1 MADEKVV
8 SSSADDSPKE
18 PVIIERVQTGVRME
32 KSMVK
37 VLKALAE
44 YWDMSF
50 GQLLE
55 DIVLHAF
62 ERAHPFSEE
71 SVKLIGR
78 LKEIYGMNYDVH
90 ASYRF
95 AEKGRVG

>member
-1 MADEKVV
+1 MADEKASP
-8 SSSADDSPKE
+8 SSEDDSPKE
-18 PVIIERVQTGVRME
+18 PVQIERVQTGVRME
-32 KSMVK
+32 KNMVK

-44 YWDMSF
+44 YWDMSL

-62 ERAHPFSEE
+62 ARAHAFTED
-71 SVKLIGR
+71 SVKRIDS
-78 LKEIYGMNYDVH
+78 LKEVYGMNYDVH

-95 AEKGRVG
+95 AEKESQ

>member
-1 MADEKVV
+1 MVDEKA
-8 SSSADDSPKE
+8 SSGSKADSPEE
-18 PVIIERVQTGVRME
+18 PVLIERVQTGVRME

-62 ERAHPFSEE
+62 ARAHAFSEE
-71 SVKLIGR
+71 SVKLIET
-78 LKEIYGMNYDVH
+78 LKEVYGMNYDVH

-95 AEKGRVG
+95 IEKELR